1 MSEPQPHAVSAHDQ
15 TRAQEVHVRPLLL
28 FALGLIGLT
37 GLVLLSMSWLFT
49 ATTARQARLDEP
61 LAPMA
66 QTASPLPPEPR
77 LQVKP
82 AQDWRYIRAA
92 EEATLQSYG
101 WVDRS
106 AGVVRLPI
114 ARAIAL
120 LAERGLPHRTMDPS
134 EPGVGGKGTP

>member
-1 MSEPQPHAVSAHDQ
+1 MSEPHSHAVPAQHQ
-15 TRAQEVHVRPLLL
+15 TVAQEVQVRPLVL
-28 FALGLIGLT
+28 FALCLAGLT

-49 ATTARQARLDEP
+49 ATTARQARLDAP

-82 AQDWRYIRAA
+82 AQDWRQLRA
-92 EEATLQSYG
+92 EEEAILQSYG

-114 ARAIAL
+114 ARAIEL
-120 LAERGLPHRTMDPS
+120 LAERGLPSRSASHS
-134 EPGVGGKGTP
+134 EPSTGGKGTP